1 MLINM
6 CEAKASGIMGKEK
19 ERYRLIITVN
29 EVRGKCPVFKV
40 GDKMVVESPKI
51 VVGETDSIC
60 IHAFGCMLSMLV
72 PLSHGIS
79 FKKLGLTKEEGEKGY
94 IQCLD
99 PGKPY
104 TDGGT
109 VLFEIKRERIAS

>member
-1 MLINM
+1 MW
-6 CEAKASGIMGKEK
+6 GDIMSSEK
-19 ERYRLIITVN
+19 KYSLIITVK
-29 EVRGKCPVFKV
+29 EIHGKCPVFKV
-40 GDKMVVESPKI
+40 EDRIVVESPKI
-51 VVGETDSIC
+51 VVDKTDNLC

-79 FKKLGLTKEEGEKGY
+79 FKQLGLTKEEGEKGY

-104 TDGGT
+104 TNGGT
-109 VLFEIKRERIAS
+109 VLFEIKREKA

>member
-1 MLINM
+1 MI
-6 CEAKASGIMGKEK
+6 EEQK
-19 ERYRLIITVN
+19 YRLVIKVKRI
-29 EVRGKCPVFKV
+29 RGTCPVFNV
-40 GDKMVVESPKI
+40 GDRIVVESPKI
-51 VVGETDSIC
+51 IVDKTDNIC
-60 IHAFGCMLSMLV
+60 VHAFASMLSMIV

-79 FKKLGLTKEEGEKGY
+79 FKKLGLAREDGEKGY

-109 VLFEIKRERIAS
+109 VLFEIDRERI

>member
-1 MLINM
+1 MNIYETD
-6 CEAKASGIMGKEK
+6 EAKIVSSEK
-19 ERYRLIITVN
+19 RYRLVISVKEIHGN
-29 EVRGKCPVFKV
+29 CPVFKI
-40 GDKMVVESPKI
+40 GEKIVVESPKI
-51 VVGETDSIC
+51 VVSETDNIC
-60 IHAFGCMLSMLV
+60 IHALSCMLSIIA

-79 FKKLGLTKEEGEKGY
+79 FKQLGLAKEEGEKGY

-109 VLFEIKRERIAS
+109 VLFEIKQERI